1 MTGPRGVGKSTL
13 CLRTVA
19 QAREMGH
26 SCAGLLTLRE
36 DGEQRAVVDVRTGLR
51 RRLTLPGPP
60 GVPVGRFF
68 FDPEVLAWG
77 AEALAKST
85 PCDLL
90 VVDEL
95 GPLELAGGGWA
106 VGLDVLRSGDFRLG
120 LAVVRPELLAEF
132 QARLP
137 GAQRVEVTLENRDGL
152 PVWLVGFLSVP
163 RSPG

>member
-1 MTGPRGVGKSTL
+1 
-13 CLRTVA
+13 
-19 QAREMGH
+19 MGH

-36 DGEQRAVVDVRTGLR
+36 DGEHRVVVDVQTGLR

-60 GVPVGRFF
+60 GIPVGRFF

-77 AEALAKST
+77 AEVLARRV

-90 VVDEL
+90 VVDEV
-95 GPLELAGGGWA
+95 GPLELGGGGWA

-120 LAVVRPELLAEF
+120 LAVVRPELLAEV

-137 GAQRVEVTLENRDGL
+137 GAQSVEVTRENRDGL
-152 PVWLVGFLSVP
+152 PVWLLGFLSAP
-163 RSPG
+163 HSPE